1 MLKNIVGIIMFI
13 VGLILTI
20 VFLVCDRNKW
30 TILVW
35 ALVLLLLSA
44 IRTVMD
50 IRDKRSK
57 KFCDAIRENDTDTV
71 QKFLQKKTSLNHAA
85 TPNLISKAANGA
97 WPLSPFQTACRYGR
111 ADIVRSMMPYKPPV
125 DQTEPYFGFTPLGL
139 AMLNFP
145 ERPADSAEVM
155 TVLLKA
161 GAATDDIDWSKF
173 FPDLLRWKKQISPDE
188 EKKFTDLLTALKE
201 RGIEC
206 PCV

>member
-1 MLKNIVGIIMFI
+1 MVVRIGLFI
-13 VGLILTI
+13 VGLILSI
-20 VFLVCDRNKW
+20 FFLVCDRNKW

-57 KFCDAIRENDTDTV
+57 KFCDAIRENDTGTV
-71 QKFLQKKTSLNHAA
+71 QKFLQKKTSLSHAA

-111 ADIVRSMMPYKPPV
+111 ADIVKKMMPYKPPV
-125 DQTEPYFGFTPLGL
+125 DQAEPYFGFTPLGL
-139 AMLNFP
+139 AMLNFS

-155 TVLLKA
+155 TVLLNA
-161 GAATDDIDWSKF
+161 GASTDDIDWSKF
-173 FPDLLRWKKQISPDE
+173 FPDLLCWKKQVLSDDK
-188 EKKFTDLLTALKE
+188 EKLIALLSALDA